1 MQHSDFRSRRAG
13 FLRDQDGSASIAL
26 VLFGIAL
33 VCFAVIALLAVT
45 GFLEAPP
52 LVYMVFGVI
61 VVFAGWDVFRERRK
75 ARRNG
80 DGR

>member
-1 MQHSDFRSRRAG
+1 MQHADFRSRLAG

-33 VCFAVIALLAVT
+33 VSFAVIALLAVT
-45 GFLEAPP
+45 GFLVAPP

-75 ARRNG
+75 ARRDG